1 MLTTETL
8 PSPLLPLHS
17 QGAGSWIILSRMATK
32 VSSVSRE
39 SEQPKIRDLELLTPR
54 VSQGNA
60 QAGNSWTSPP
70 MDVEPPTSAP
80 LTL

>member
-17 QGAGSWIILSRMATK
+17 QGAGSWIILSSMATK
-32 VSSVSRE
+32 VSSSPGNL
-39 SEQPKIRDLELLTPR
+39 SSLKIRDLELFTPR